1 MYVYIYL
8 WKESSNTDGQRFQQ
22 YQQNEE
28 SLLISNPWTKNK
40 TTTYE
45 VGNPGP
51 GLGQAQQC
59 GGVKPVNGIIT
70 LLLVVFCRKYL
81 RTGFFF
87 PIFWRLFICLF
98 INVWFQKHFY
108 RSLMGCLSILYFAR
122 LI

>member
-1 MYVYIYL
+1 MFIYIYEKKVQTL
-8 WKESSNTDGQRFQQ
+8 MVNDFTNINKTKNHVSSQILEQ
-22 YQQNEE
+22 
-28 SLLISNPWTKNK
+28 KNK

-51 GLGQAQQC
+51 GWGQAQKC

-87 PIFWRLFICLF
+87 PTFWSLFICLF

-108 RSLMGCLSILYFAR
+108 RSLLGCLSILYFAR